1 MAIFERIQRI
11 IKANTN
17 WLLDK
22 IEPPQQELESKIREL
37 ESAIEEGR
45 ECAASYGAT
54 FRRMEKQADALAAE
68 QVQWQAKAETA
79 VAGGDDDVA
88 REALSEK
95 VRLGERIAALAPGV
109 DQGKQTYEQLR
120 DNLVHLADQL
130 QAAKT
135 KLAELKARQRAAD
148 AHKAFGKQL
157 GNLQDV
163 AEGDAFERMEDKVLQ
178 TEAEVEIQEDIRGQ
192 SMSAAE
198 LEQRSR
204 ELQVDAELRAMKEK
218 LNEDQ

>member
-37 ESAIEEGR
+37 EGAIEEGR

-54 FRRMEKQADALAAE
+54 FRRMEKQAGALAAE
-68 QVQWQAKAETA
+68 QAQWQAKAETA
-79 VAGGDDDVA
+79 VAAGDDDVA

-109 DQGKQTYEQLR
+109 ERGKQTYEQLR
-120 DNLVHLADQL
+120 DNLVCLGDQL
-130 QAAKT
+130 QAAKN

-157 GNLQDV
+157 GRLADV
-163 AEGDAFERMEDKVLQ
+163 AEGEAFERMEDKVLQ
-178 TEAEVEIQEDIRGQ
+178 TEAEVEIQEDMRGQ
-192 SMSAAE
+192 SMSAAD

-218 LNEDQ
+218 LNADD

>member
-22 IEPPQQELESKIREL
+22 IEPPQQELESRIREL
-37 ESAIEEGR
+37 EGALQDGR

-54 FRRMEKQADALAAE
+54 FRRMEKQASALTGE
-68 QVQWQAKAETA
+68 QAQWQAKAETA

-95 VRLGERIAALAPGV
+95 VRLTERLASLTPGLER
-109 DQGKQTYEQLR
+109 GKQTYEQLR
-120 DNLVHLADQL
+120 DNLVSLGDQL
-130 QAAKT
+130 QAAKN
-135 KLAELKARQRAAD
+135 KLAELRARQRTAD
-148 AHKAFGKQL
+148 AHKQFGKQL
-157 GNLQDV
+157 GRLADV
-163 AEGDAFERMEDKVLQ
+163 AEGDAFERMEDTVLQ
-178 TEAEVEIQEDIRGQ
+178 TEAEVEIQEDMRGQ

-204 ELQVDAELRAMKEK
+204 ELQVDAELRAMKQQLGTDE
-218 LNEDQ
+218 